1 MREIEEVELR
11 EDEIE
16 AVRLADQQG
25 LYREEAA
32 KKMKISRQTFDRI
45 LHSARGKIA
54 EALIGGKALKIC
66 EQSIKKSKK
75 GK

>member
-1 MREIEEVELR
+1 MREIEEVELK

-16 AVRLADQQG
+16 AVRLADVKS

-32 KKMKISRQTFDRI
+32 KKMKVSRQTFDRI

-54 EALIGGKALKIC
+54 EALISGKALKIC
-66 EQSIKKSKK
+66 EQGKKNKK